1 MPSPVEGSDFEAI
14 GLTGDYRTDSLL
26 GGDLWSGEAGSGGA
40 TVISYSFPGDDSVWS
55 TGRVHGYGP
64 NVRDEAEPWSSDF
77 APLDTQQR
85 NAVRDALATWSDVA
99 NITFQEVSDT
109 SDTVGTLRFAF
120 TSYDMEGSAAYA
132 YLPGSGPASGDVWIS
147 SIELF
152 STDWEAGSF
161 NFNTLIHEIG
171 HALGL
176 KHPFEQEG
184 DFPALP
190 AGEDYYGNSLM
201 SYSAVPG
208 DSDSFMADGQEAY
221 TPMLYDI
228 LAIQAMYGANTA
240 HNAGNSSYSFA
251 GTGTYYETIWDAGGT
266 DSITATGSR
275 SVSID
280 LTAGAW
286 SQLGQPLTA
295 YDGNFEEITLVDT
308 VRIAL
313 GVVIENATGGSGN
326 DTITGNAADNVLFG
340 GGGSDSILGGDG
352 FDYIDVSDG
361 FGNVVSAGNQ
371 GDTIVGSSSGDELRG
386 GKGLDSIEGGGGNDT
401 IYSGLGADT
410 LVGGTGD
417 DTFVVRGFD
426 VNFQDAVLTPTIL
439 DFGNGVDRIAIQ
451 GVAPEDIAGILA
463 SQQAGTDGVTL
474 TVDGTRDALITVL
487 GVTSL
492 DSNDVFAADTL
503 GV

>member
-1 MPSPVEGSDFEAI
+1 MPSPIEGSDFDFI
-14 GLTGDYRTDSLL
+14 DLTGDYRTDSLL
-26 GGDLWSGEAGSGGA
+26 GGVFWSGEAGSGGT

-55 TGRVHGYGP
+55 TSRALGYDPPSEGG
-64 NVRDEAEPWSSDF
+64 EPWDAEF
-77 APLDTQQR
+77 APLNTQQR
-85 NAVRDALATWSDVA
+85 SAVRDALATWSDVA

-120 TSYDMEGSAAYA
+120 TSYEMEGSAAYA
-132 YLPGSGPASGDVWIS
+132 YFPGSGPISGDVWINS
-147 SIELF
+147 NELF

-161 NFNTLIHEIG
+161 NFNTLVHEIG

-176 KHPFEQEG
+176 KHPFEEYG

-208 DSDSFMADGQEAY
+208 DSDSFMAGGQEAY

-240 HNAGNSSYSFA
+240 HNAGNNSYSFA
-251 GTGTYYETIWDAGGT
+251 GAGTYYETIWDAGGIDT
-266 DSITATGSR
+266 ITATGNR

-295 YDGNFEEITLVDT
+295 YDGNFEEITLAET

-426 VNFQDAVLTPTIL
+426 VNFQNAVLTPTIL

-451 GVAPEDIAGILA
+451 GVDASQIAGILA

-474 TVDGTRDALITVL
+474 TVDGPRDALITVL

-492 DSNDVFAADTL
+492 DSSDVFAADTP